1 MAQRIDVTVAAVIAD
16 KGKFLMVEERVGGR
30 RVFNQPAGHV
40 EVGESLL
47 EAVTREVYEET
58 GYGFTATHLLGV
70 FLLQRAQRSYLR
82 LAFAGEATAPRTEPK
97 LDDGI
102 IATHWLSRPELVQ
115 RESVL
120 RSPMVLQCVDAYV
133 AGICHPL
140 DVLHHLAPDLSSIA
154 NIA

>member
-1 MAQRIDVTVAAVIAD
+1 MQRIDVTVAAVIASQ
-16 KGKFLMVEERVGGR
+16 GRFLMVEERVGGR

-40 EVGESLL
+40 EIGETLL
-47 EAVTREVYEET
+47 EAVSREVHEET
-58 GYGFTATHLLGV
+58 GYGFTAEHLLGV

-82 LAFAGEATAPRTEPK
+82 LAFTGTFSPPAGEPR

-102 IATHWLSRPELVQ
+102 IATHWLSRAELAQ

-120 RSPMVLQCVDAYV
+120 RSPMVLQCIDAYV
-133 AGICHPL
+133 AGIRHPL
-140 DVLHHLAPDLSSIA
+140 GLLHHLAPDLNSIA